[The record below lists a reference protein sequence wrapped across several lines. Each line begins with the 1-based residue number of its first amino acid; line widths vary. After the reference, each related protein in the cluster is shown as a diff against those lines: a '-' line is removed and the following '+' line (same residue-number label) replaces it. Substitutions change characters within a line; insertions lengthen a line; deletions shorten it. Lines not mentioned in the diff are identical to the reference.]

1 MLRCVGSVRRSMGTL
16 CGQKLDQ
23 VVKQL
28 ESFAPTALAEK
39 WDNVGLLI
47 EPSKDKHIERILLT
61 NDLTEPVMSEALEK
75 KADLIIS
82 YHPPIFKALTRIT
95 MANWKERIVATC
107 LVNSVAL
114 YSPHTAWDKVPGG
127 VNDWLAK
134 AVDIQG
140 IKPLI
145 PEPGAEP
152 GTGSGRLI
160 ETNMPISQLV
170 HALQDHIENSVHVA
184 FAVGHHSKTFVKT
197 VGICAGAGSSLLRG
211 VQADLMITGEMSHHE
226 LLEFNHNGTT
236 VLLCNHSNSERGFLR
251 EFKPILEERLQ
262 GTCEVLIS
270 EKDKDPLH
278 TVFRGS
284 SQAAQQVKQ

>member
-1 MLRCVGSVRRSMGTL
+1 
-16 CGQKLDQ
+16 
-23 VVKQL
+23 
-28 ESFAPTALAEK
+28 
-39 WDNVGLLI
+39 
-47 EPSKDKHIERILLT
+47 
-61 NDLTEPVMSEALEK
+61 MSEALEK

-127 VNDWLAK
+127 VNDWLAR

-284 SQAAQQVKQ
+284 SQAVQQVKQ